1 MHAEVCVYLLVCVMC
16 MCMCLPTKYVCRGVC
31 AYFLICVCALP
42 CTCVR
47 VHQCGFC
54 LPFCACVSNGV
65 GPCVGG
71 GKAPVWRGKAPVWRG
86 KGPCVG
92 GGKAPVLEGEG
103 PCVGG
108 GKAPVSEEEGPCLLC
123 PPFWVRDPKLA
134 LLNSLVFGGVHIGQ
148 KGMPFRSAQIA

>member
-71 GKAPVWRGKAPVWRG
+71 GKAPV
-86 KGPCVG
+86 
-92 GGKAPVLEGEG
+92 
-103 PCVGG
+103 
-108 GKAPVSEEEGPCLLC
+108 SEEEGPCLLC